1 MKRALLATAA
11 VLSLSFVAANLN
23 ISQPQ
28 AITDGV
34 LSELK
39 LEQQPNTTG
48 LIGGP
53 TKFKVTHATLQHLSK
68 LSNDGKTI
76 VVSSTGAIHVE

>member
-1 MKRALLATAA
+1 MKRAVLVSAA

-34 LSELK
+34 LSDLK
-39 LEQQPNTTG
+39 LEQQPDTSG

-53 TKFKVTHATLQHLSK
+53 SKFKITHATLQHLNK
-68 LSNDGKTI
+68 LHNDGKTI
-76 VVSSTGAIHVE
+76 VVSSTGAIRVE

>member
-1 MKRALLATAA
+1 MKRVLTTIAGMMALG
-11 VLSLSFVAANLN
+11 FVAANLN

-34 LSELK
+34 LQELK
-39 LEQQPNTTG
+39 FEQQPNTTG

-53 TKFKVTHATLQHLSK
+53 TKFKITHATLDHLTK
-68 LSNDGKTI
+68 LHNDGKTI
-76 VVSSTGAIHVE
+76 VVNSTGAIRIE

>member
-1 MKRALLATAA
+1 MKRTLMAVAGVVALG
-11 VLSLSFVAANLN
+11 FVAANLN

-34 LSELK
+34 LMELK

-53 TKFKVTHATLQHLSK
+53 TKFKITKATLDHLTK
-68 LSNDGKTI
+68 LHHDGKVI
-76 VVSSTGAIHVE
+76 VATSNGSIHVE